1 MTRTEA
7 LKKAVTSID
16 NRKVALAGR
25 PYLQMNQL
33 AIIYLANTTLEK
45 EPKGLVQALKREA
58 KLLDIEVELIA
69 RN

>member
-1 MTRTEA
+1 MSRTQE
-7 LKKAVTSID
+7 LKRIVTSID

-33 AIIYLANTTLEK
+33 ALIYLANDTIRM
-45 EPKGLVQALKREA
+45 EPKGIVSALKREA
-58 KLLDIEVELIA
+58 KLLDIENELIN

>member
-1 MTRTEA
+1 MSRTQE
-7 LKKAVTSID
+7 LKRIVTSID

-33 AIIYLANTTLEK
+33 ALIYLANDTIRK
-45 EPKGLVQALKREA
+45 EPKGIVQALKREA
-58 KLLDIEVELIA
+58 KLLDIEVELIN